1 MTVST
6 TEVDRTI
13 SKPAIAGEYVRWSV
27 PNWMITTISVIIAV
41 GIWEYFG
48 RSANPLLGTYPSA
61 ILVASKDMLLDGRLL
76 TAFIQS
82 SQPFAAGYAAAAII
96 GIPVGLLLG
105 RYRVLEAGFGIYVTA
120 GYATPLIALVPLMIL
135 WFGLGFMV
143 KAVIVFLLSFF
154 PICLNTWFGVK
165 AVPKTLIEVGK
176 AFCAPQTQIMRGI
189 VLPATIPYIMAGL
202 RLGIGKAVIGIVIA
216 EFQTAISGLGGII
229 ITSANAFRTAEMF
242 VPIVLI
248 MVLAV
253 ALTALVGWLEK
264 IVAPWQSEIA
274 GNDAP

>member
-1 MTVST
+1 MST
-6 TEVDRTI
+6 TEADRAL
-13 SKPAIAGEYVRWSV
+13 SGRRAARGSARWSM
-27 PNWMITTISVIIAV
+27 PSWMITTISVII
-41 GIWEYFG
+41 GLLIWEYLG
-48 RSANPLLGTYPSA
+48 RHSNPLLGTYPTA
-61 ILVASKDMLLDGRLL
+61 ILAAAKDMVGDGRLL
-76 TAFIQS
+76 TAFIES
-82 SQPFAAGYAAAAII
+82 SKPFAAGYVAAAII

-165 AVPKTLIEVGK
+165 AVPKSLIEVGT
-176 AFCAPQTQIMRGI
+176 AFCAPQAQIMRGI
-189 VLPATIPYIMAGL
+189 ILPATIPYIMAGL

-229 ITSANAFRTAEMF
+229 INSANGFRTAEMF

-248 MVLAV
+248 MVIAV
-253 ALTALVGWLEK
+253 VLSELIGWLEK
-264 IVAPWQSEIA
+264 IVAPWQAEIA
-274 GNDAP
+274 GQDAP

>member
-1 MTVST
+1 MTTTDAGHKTVSSLSVT
-6 TEVDRTI
+6 
-13 SKPAIAGEYVRWSV
+13 GENVRWSM
-27 PNWMITTISVIIAV
+27 PNWMIRTISIIIAIA
-41 GIWEYFG
+41 IWEYFG

-61 ILVASKDMLLDGRLL
+61 IFAAAITMLTEGRLL
-76 TAFIQS
+76 TALVES
-82 SQPFAAGYAAAAII
+82 SQPFVAGYVAAAIV
-96 GIPVGLLLG
+96 GIPIGLLLG
-105 RYRVLEAGFGIYVTA
+105 RYRILEAGLGIYVTA

-165 AVPKTLIEVGK
+165 AVPKTLIEVGT
-176 AFCAPQTQIMRGI
+176 AFCAPQSQIMRGI

-253 ALTALVGWLEK
+253 VLTELVGLLEK
-264 IVAPWQSEIA
+264 YVAPWQSEIS
-274 GNDAP
+274 GQDAA

>member
-1 MTVST
+1 MTTTDAGHKTVSSLSAT
-6 TEVDRTI
+6 
-13 SKPAIAGEYVRWSV
+13 GENVRWSM
-27 PNWMITTISVIIAV
+27 PNWMIRTISIIIAIA
-41 GIWEYFG
+41 IWEYFG

-61 ILVASKDMLLDGRLL
+61 IFAAAITMLTEGRLL
-76 TAFIQS
+76 TALVES
-82 SQPFAAGYAAAAII
+82 SQPFVAGYVAAAIV
-96 GIPVGLLLG
+96 GIPIGLLLG
-105 RYRVLEAGFGIYVTA
+105 RYRILEAGLGIYVT
-120 GYATPLIALVPLMIL
+120 VPLMIL

-165 AVPKTLIEVGK
+165 AVPKTLIEVGT
-176 AFCAPQTQIMRGI
+176 AFCAPQSQIMRGI

-253 ALTALVGWLEK
+253 VLTELVGLLEK
-264 IVAPWQSEIA
+264 YVAPWQSEIS
-274 GNDAP
+274 GQDAA

>member
-1 MTVST
+1 MST
-6 TEVDRTI
+6 TTQTDRVFS
-13 SKPAIAGEYVRWSV
+13 SKQVEGVSSRWTM
-27 PNWMITTISVIIAV
+27 PNWMITTISVIIALA
-41 GIWEYFG
+41 IWEYFG

-61 ILVASKDMLLDGRLL
+61 ILVAAKEMIADGRLL
-76 TAFIQS
+76 TALFDS
-82 SQPFAAGYAAAAII
+82 SKPFVAGYLAAAVI

-165 AVPKTLIEVGK
+165 AVPKTLIEVGT
-176 AFCAPQTQIMRGI
+176 AFCAPQAQIMRGI
-189 VLPATIPYIMAGL
+189 ILPATIPYIMAGL

-229 ITSANAFRTAEMF
+229 ITSANGFRTAEMF

-248 MVLAV
+248 MVIAV
-253 ALTALVGWLEK
+253 VLSELVGLLERY
-264 IVAPWQSEIA
+264 VAPWQSEIA
-274 GNDAP
+274 GQDAP

>member
-1 MTVST
+1 MTTTEAGRTVSKT
-6 TEVDRTI
+6 
-13 SKPAIAGEYVRWSV
+13 SAGDNVRWSM
-27 PNWMITTISVIIAV
+27 PGWMITSISVIIAV
-41 GIWEYFG
+41 ALWEYFG
-48 RSANPLLGTYPSA
+48 RNANPLLGTYPSA
-61 ILVASKDMLLDGRLL
+61 IFVAFLDMMRDGRLL
-76 TAFIQS
+76 QAFIES
-82 SQPFAAGYAAAAII
+82 SQPFAAGYIAAAII

-105 RYRVLEAGFGIYVTA
+105 RYRFLESAFGIYVTA

-165 AVPKTLIEVGK
+165 AVPKTLIEVGT

-229 ITSANAFRTAEMF
+229 ITSANAFQTAEMF

-248 MVLAV
+248 MVIAV

-274 GNDAP
+274 GHDAA